1 MPRASVSSSIPH
13 RCVVL
18 VFASLFPLS
27 WPFNYCCGCDYLWF
41 KFFIN
46 SILAYVHV
54 LHIYCL
60 IISLN
65 WYFCELGGLNVQR
78 CFTQILNI

>member
-1 MPRASVSSSIPH
+1 MSRILVFSSITH

-27 WPFNYCCGCDYLWF
+27 LSFNYYCSCDYLWF
-41 KFFIN
+41 GLFIN
-46 SILAYVHV
+46 SVLAYVHV
-54 LHIYCL
+54 PHIYCL

-65 WYFCELGGLNVQR
+65 W
-78 CFTQILNI
+78 

>member
-1 MPRASVSSSIPH
+1 MPRDSVSSSITY

-27 WPFNYCCGCDYLWF
+27 LSFNYCCGCDYLWF
-41 KFFIN
+41 RLFIDFVL
-46 SILAYVHV
+46 SYVHV
-54 LHIYCL
+54 PHKFCL

-65 WYFCELGGLNVQR
+65 W
-78 CFTQILNI
+78 